1 MPFFYINF
9 ILMGIIIPLFLIIF
23 SSLIIWKASNG
34 FDDASSFLGR
44 NLTEGVKGATINAIS
59 SSMPELLTS
68 IFFLLFLKDSEGFS
82 GGLGTVA
89 GSAVF
94 NAMVIPALSII
105 AVVYYGVSKTIEIS
119 KKVIFRDS
127 IALITL
133 QIALIIIIYFQLL
146 NIIGGIILVSL
157 YLTYV
162 IYIISSMKSNTDYKT
177 IDNIKNRS
185 KQKINRFISFIKL
198 DFSNALIGNKNI
210 NNTKAIL
217 LLLISLFFMGG
228 SCLVLVWACEL
239 IGENQY
245 SVFGFENLKGLDLP
259 ISIVAVIIAAAA
271 TSVPDTILSVK
282 DAIKGNYNDAISN
295 AIGSNVFDIGFALG
309 FPVLMFS
316 ILYNPIFLTES
327 VQEFSL
333 KIMIVLLILTILTFI
348 ILISNKRIGLRR
360 GILLLMLYMFFIT
373 YILFF

>member
-1 MPFFYINF
+1 
-9 ILMGIIIPLFLIIF
+9 MGIIIPLILIIF

-34 FDDASSFLGR
+34 FDDASSYLGR

-105 AVVYYGVSKTIEIS
+105 AVVYYGISKTIEVS
-119 KKVIFRDS
+119 KKVIYRDS

-133 QIALIIIIYFQLL
+133 QIALIFIIYYQLL
-146 NIIGGIILVSL
+146 NIIGGTILVSL
-157 YLTYV
+157 YLVYV
-162 IYIISSMKSNTDYKT
+162 IYMISSMKSNPSDNT
-177 IDNIKNRS
+177 ITNIRNES
-185 KQKINRFISFIKL
+185 EQNINRFISFLKL

-217 LLLISLFFMGG
+217 LLFISLLFMGG

-239 IGENQY
+239 IGESQY
-245 SVFGFENLKGLDLP
+245 SIFGFENLKGLDLP

-316 ILYNPIFLTES
+316 VLYNPIFLTES

-333 KIMIVLLILTILTFI
+333 KIMIVLLVLTILTFI
-348 ILISNKRIGLRR
+348 ILISNKKIGLSR
-360 GILLLMLYMFFIT
+360 GILLLMLYLFFIT
-373 YILFF
+373 YMLLF

>member
-1 MPFFYINF
+1 
-9 ILMGIIIPLFLIIF
+9 MGIIIPLLLIIF
-23 SSLIIWKASNG
+23 SSIIIWKASNG
-34 FDDASSFLGR
+34 FDDASSYLGR

-105 AVVYYGVSKTIEIS
+105 AVVYYGVSKTIEVS

-127 IALITL
+127 IALIAL
-133 QIALIIIIYFQLL
+133 QIALIFIIYFQLL
-146 NIIGGIILVSL
+146 NIIGGTILVSL
-157 YLTYV
+157 YFIYV
-162 IYIISSMKSNTDYKT
+162 IYMITSMKAKSDTSINYSNDIQS
-177 IDNIKNRS
+177 IDVK
-185 KQKINRFISFIKL
+185 NRFISFLKL
-198 DFSNALIGNKNI
+198 DFSNALIGNKKI

-217 LLLISLFFMGG
+217 LLMISLLFMGG
-228 SCLVLVWACEL
+228 SCLILVWACEL
-239 IGENQY
+239 IGQNQY
-245 SVFGFENLKGLDLP
+245 SILGFENLKGLDLP
-259 ISIVAVIIAAAA
+259 ISIIAVIIAAAA

-282 DAIKGNYNDAISN
+282 DALKGNYNDAISN

-333 KIMIVLLILTILTFI
+333 RIMIILLVLTILTFI
-348 ILISNKRIGLRR
+348 ILISNKKIGLNR
-360 GILLLMLYMFFIT
+360 GILLLMLYIFFIS
-373 YILFF
+373 YILLF

>member
-1 MPFFYINF
+1 
-9 ILMGIIIPLFLIIF
+9 MGIIIPLLLIIF

-44 NLTEGVKGATINAIS
+44 NLNEGVKGATINAIS

-82 GGLGTVA
+82 GGLGTVM

-105 AVVYYGVSKTIEIS
+105 AVIYYGVSKTIEVS
-119 KKVIFRDS
+119 KKVIYRDS

-133 QIALIIIIYFQLL
+133 QIALIFIIYFQLL
-146 NIIGGIILVSL
+146 NIIGGTILVSL
-157 YLTYV
+157 YFIYV
-162 IYIISSMKSNTDYKT
+162 IYMITSMKAKSVTTINYSNDIQS
-177 IDNIKNRS
+177 IDVK
-185 KQKINRFISFIKL
+185 NRFISFLKL
-198 DFSNALIGNKNI
+198 DFSNALIGNKKI
-210 NNTKAIL
+210 NSFRAIIL
-217 LLLISLFFMGG
+217 LFISLLFMGI

-239 IGENQY
+239 IGQNQY

-259 ISIVAVIIAAAA
+259 ISIIAVIIAAAA

-282 DAIKGNYNDAISN
+282 DALKGNYNDAISN

-309 FPVLMFS
+309 FPILMFS
-316 ILYNPIFLTES
+316 ILYNPIFLTQS

-333 KIMIVLLILTILTFI
+333 RIMIILLVLTILTFI
-348 ILISNKRIGLRR
+348 ILISNKKIGLNR
-360 GILLLMLYMFFIT
+360 GILLLMLYIFFIS
-373 YILFF
+373 YILLF

>member
-1 MPFFYINF
+1 
-9 ILMGIIIPLFLIIF
+9 MGIIIPLILIIF

-34 FDDASSFLGR
+34 FDDASSYLGR

-105 AVVYYGVSKTIEIS
+105 AVVYYGISKTIEVS
-119 KKVIFRDS
+119 KKVIYRDS

-133 QIALIIIIYFQLL
+133 QIALIFIIYYQLL
-146 NIIGGIILVSL
+146 NIIGGTILVSL
-157 YLTYV
+157 YLVYV
-162 IYIISSMKSNTDYKT
+162 IYMISSMKSNPDDNT
-177 IDNIKNRS
+177 ITNIRNES
-185 KQKINRFISFIKL
+185 EQNINRFISFLKL

-217 LLLISLFFMGG
+217 LLFISLLFMGG

-239 IGENQY
+239 IGESQY
-245 SVFGFENLKGLDLP
+245 SIFGFENLKGLDLP

-316 ILYNPIFLTES
+316 VLYNPIFLTES

-333 KIMIVLLILTILTFI
+333 KIMIVLLVLTILTFI
-348 ILISNKRIGLRR
+348 ILISNKKIGLSR
-360 GILLLMLYMFFIT
+360 GILLLMLYLFFIT
-373 YILFF
+373 YMLLF